1 MQLASGPSLHL
12 PAMPAEE
19 NPPLHNGSAAGV
31 IVFTVG
37 SWTAIETAAY
47 FFGII
52 IYMSYT
58 LYRNIRVYSN
68 NTNIKQK
75 RWENKLQRN

>member
-19 NPPLHNGSAAGV
+19 NPPRHNGSAARV
-31 IVFTVG
+31 IVFAVV
-37 SWTAIETAAY
+37 SCSAMETAVY

-58 LYRNIRVYSN
+58 LYIKIRVHSDN
-68 NTNIKQK
+68 INIKQE
-75 RWENKLQRN
+75 R